1 MAKGHSLLT
10 RIARPEFAVA
20 RRAIS
25 DQETRESVLQ
35 HLRVICETRAG
46 TMLTCPQYG
55 TATVSEMVHAFPDAI
70 AEMAR
75 SIRAT
80 ISEYEPRLKNVRIV
94 HIPAEDLTLR
104 YEISAQLV
112 AEGQPIPVRFET
124 SLDTNQRIS
133 VR

>member
-1 MAKGHSLLT
+1 MAQGHSLLM
-10 RIARPEFAVA
+10 RIRHPEFAVA

-25 DQETRESVLQ
+25 DQETRDSVLQ
-35 HLRVICETRAG
+35 HLSAICETRAG
-46 TMLTCPQYG
+46 TVLTCPEFG
-55 TATVSEMVHAFPDAI
+55 TATVSEMVHSFPDAI

-80 ISEYEPRLKNVRIV
+80 IREYEPRLQNVMIV

-104 YEISAQLV
+104 YEITANLV
-112 AEGQPIPVRFET
+112 SEGRQVPVRFET
-124 SLDTNQRIS
+124 SLDTNRKLS